1 MADKLTLKWLEEHK
15 GTELG
20 LSDWIEIS
28 QERINA
34 FAECTEDRQWIHID
48 TEQAKRSP
56 MRTTV
61 AHGFLLLAMLP
72 YFNFQ
77 YEIFQKHSRM
87 VINYGLDKV
96 RFVNPVKS
104 GVRIR
109 NRAVLMEV
117 VPQGARKVLIRIE
130 NTLEIENEE
139 KLALVVEGLVL
150 IYI

>member
-1 MADKLTLKWLEEHK
+1 MADKLTLKWLEEHE

-48 TEQAKRSP
+48 EEQAKKSPLRS
-56 MRTTV
+56 TV

-77 YEIFQKHSRM
+77 YEIFKWRSRM

-96 RFVNPVKS
+96 RFVNPVKP

-117 VPQGARKVLIRIE
+117 VPQGARKVMIRIE

-139 KLALVVEGLVL
+139 KRALVAEGLVL